1 MDLRQLEI
9 IRAIAETGSF
19 TAAGH
24 KLHVSQSAISR
35 QILLLEDE
43 LKTPV
48 FLRIGRRI
56 RITPAGEALLQLS
69 HRMFQDLTDTVAGIG
84 DSQETL
90 RGTIRILGGMT
101 VCLYVFPTLLAELT
115 RQHPGVEVKIIN
127 DSTERCIQ
135 HLRAGTGDLAL
146 LTLPI
151 KDADMVTVPVLQEE
165 LLVVTAAKHPLS
177 KKRKVSAADLA
188 QQPFV
193 LFESGSNTRRV
204 IDEFFAAAKIEP
216 RIVMETENVE
226 IIKAMVRHGLGIT
239 IVSHQSV
246 ARDVASGHLYSARI
260 DGRAL
265 IRETG
270 WVYPKMSRTPR
281 AVEEVVQAF
290 DKVRPKLRLSPQ
302 TAIAGAAPAVA
313 AGLAQ
318 HPSQDR
324 HRLVDLRL
332 AQGDEAEAHG
342 ARIGVG
348 GEERRA
354 GHEGDA
360 GLDRLVEQR
369 HRVETLGQP
378 QPEEHAA
385 AGRLPRGAGRQV
397 RGEGRGH
404 RVALA
409 RYRSRIV
416 GTWRSRKPSFTT
428 S

>member
-1 MDLRQLEI
+1 VDLRQLEI

-56 RITPAGEALLQLS
+56 RITAAGESLLQLS

-101 VCLYVFPTLLAELT
+101 VCLYVFPTLLSELT
-115 RQHPGVEVKIIN
+115 RQHAGVEVKIIN
-127 DSTERCIQ
+127 DSADRSIQ

-177 KKRKVSAADLA
+177 KKRKVTANDLA
-188 QQPFV
+188 QYPFV

-204 IDEFFAAAKIEP
+204 IDEFFAAAKVDP

-226 IIKAMVRHGLGIT
+226 ILKALTMIGMGLTVLPYQSLAREARSGTLRIKRIEGVSMV
-239 IVSHQSV
+239 
-246 ARDVASGHLYSARI
+246 
-260 DGRAL
+260 
-265 IRETG
+265 RETG
-270 WVYPKMSRTPR
+270 WVYVRGARVPRMVQDIFDALRRTMPR
-281 AVEEVVQAF
+281 
-290 DKVRPKLRLSPQ
+290 
-302 TAIAGAAPAVA
+302 
-313 AGLAQ
+313 
-318 HPSQDR
+318 
-324 HRLVDLRL
+324 LRL
-332 AQGDEAEAHG
+332 A
-342 ARIGVG
+342 
-348 GEERRA
+348 
-354 GHEGDA
+354 
-360 GLDRLVEQR
+360 
-369 HRVETLGQP
+369 P
-378 QPEEHAA
+378 
-385 AGRLPRGAGRQV
+385 PR
-397 RGEGRGH
+397 
-404 RVALA
+404 
-409 RYRSRIV
+409 
-416 GTWRSRKPSFTT
+416 
-428 S
+428 